1 MESSIFGHHH
11 RWGFPY
17 VGIVGY
23 GATHMFGHCL
33 GMGFPLCG
41 YGATHMFGHC
51 LGVEL
56 HHRTVRET
64 LPNVRR
70 DRGDRSTTPQR
81 EGETAVR
88 GMEQET
94 HRICGQARG
103 MLFVMTSQQHYYCVC
118 FLFF

>member
-1 MESSIFGHHH
+1 
-11 RWGFPY
+11 
-17 VGIVGY
+17 
-23 GATHMFGHCL
+23 MFGHCL